1 MKLPPY
7 ILLEKYVNILA
18 LEVPAQGTGSV
29 PVVSMHFR
37 SLCYIEEFL
46 SHVSIASLVFD
57 IMLLS
62 LFCFVVSCNVPH
74 M

>member
-37 SLCYIEEFL
+37 SLCI
-46 SHVSIASLVFD
+46 V
-57 IMLLS
+57 
-62 LFCFVVSCNVPH
+62 
-74 M
+74 